1 MINALRLAEKKI
13 EDVKIVINGA
23 WAAGIAICR
32 FLQKAGAKGIY
43 ICNSKGLLYDGK
55 EGLNPEQAAIAK
67 VTNKERIQGTLKDVM
82 PGADVFI
89 GVSGPNCVTKEMVAS
104 MNEKAIVFPL
114 ANPIP
119 EIDPVLAKESGAYI
133 VGTGSSEYPNQ
144 INNVLVFPG
153 LFRGAIDADARTI
166 NNDMMFA
173 AAMGI
178 AKCVQDDELSTEYIL
193 PYAYDKRVHK
203 CVAEAVKE
211 ACIRTHTTKA
221 DQK

>member
-1 MINALRLAEKKI
+1 MINALSLAEKKI

-23 WAAGIAICR
+23 GATGIAICR
-32 FLQKAGAKGIY
+32 FLQKAGAKDVY

-55 EGLNPEQAAIAK
+55 EGLNSEQAAIAK
-67 VTNKERIQGTLKDVM
+67 VTNKERIQGALKDVM

-133 VGTGSSEYPNQ
+133 VETGSSEYHPNQ

-153 LFRGAIDADARTI
+153 LFGGAIDADARTV
-166 NNDMMFA
+166 NDDMMFA

-178 AKCVQDDELSTEYIL
+178 ARCVQDDAEYIL

>member
-114 ANPIP
+114 ANPIS
-119 EIDPVLAKESGAYI
+119 EIDPVL
-133 VGTGSSEYPNQ
+133 
-144 INNVLVFPG
+144 
-153 LFRGAIDADARTI
+153 AIDADARTV
-166 NNDMMFA
+166 NDDMMFA

-178 AKCVQDDELSTEYIL
+178 ARCVQDDAEYIL

-203 CVAEAVKE
+203 CVAKTVKE
-211 ACIRTHTTKA
+211 ACIRTHATKA

>member
-32 FLQKAGAKGIY
+32 FLQKAGAKDNY
-43 ICNSKGLLYDGK
+43 ICNSKGLLYDRK
-55 EGLNPEQAAIAK
+55 EGLNPEQAAITK
-67 VTNKERIQGTLKDVM
+67 VTNKEGIQGTLKDVM

-114 ANPIP
+114 ANPIS

-133 VGTGSSEYPNQ
+133 VETGSSEYPNQ

-153 LFRGAIDADARTI
+153 LFGGAIDADARTV
-166 NNDMMFA
+166 NDDMMFA

-178 AKCVQDDELSTEYIL
+178 ARCVQDDAEYIL

-203 CVAEAVKE
+203 CVAKTVKE
-211 ACIRTHTTKA
+211 ACIRTHATKA